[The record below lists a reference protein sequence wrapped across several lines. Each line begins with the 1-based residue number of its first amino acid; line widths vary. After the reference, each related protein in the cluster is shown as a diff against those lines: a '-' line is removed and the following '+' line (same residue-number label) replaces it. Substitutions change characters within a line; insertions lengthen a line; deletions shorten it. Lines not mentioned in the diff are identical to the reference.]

1 MGVPSIKYTPTVQ
14 AVLNELGSKERIP
27 AADIVRR
34 ILERHA
40 QYGSRTS
47 REVNS
52 GPWPEFERQEFP
64 QEWMYLLE
72 QMFDPLLTDSLH
84 GRLTILGLCRL
95 DETLGEHLRSFSAEL
110 KKELI
115 EDFESLLLPKFSG
128 EERYRRDFLKILQNK
143 AKLSPDPDFPKRSN
157 GFLILAEGGRRLDV
171 LEKLCFHQ
179 RYNSC
184 LTAYYHLQRDSTLK
198 DLLQML
204 IGDLRGIVS
213 GEYGTTG
220 SFLPEVGTTK
230 LPGVSQHSWEERV
243 DTLLPPT
250 DSPMKEAETERIL
263 KELFSTWGSQA
274 LTTGQRLVIFIEWRT
289 LPNGTNC
296 ESIGL
301 TNAVLQLLQSM
312 PERVGIVISGLP
324 ESVRSEVTGTNV
336 YPMTLP
342 RDRELVRS
350 QALANDTPV
359 GPDRLN
365 ILDEVQ
371 VLADAVAL
379 KEMNPPMVV
388 GVFGG
393 WGSGKSFVLHLIAQR
408 LHDIRCEGIPSEVE
422 EHQKF
427 PFVGHPYLVHFDA
440 WTFAKSNLWAS
451 LMQTTLVELDRQ
463 LSLEHELSD
472 NLKIDLKQNTPVWR
486 LLGDLTDKQRDQL
499 LKNELGREALKIAT
513 DFEQKGSPGKLW
525 QELENLRAAERGPL
539 KTEEDALRD
548 LRKELAVAQR
558 ELEDEV
564 DHEIS
569 ADARRLAWIP
579 VWQEILRLARG
590 KLKDTDAPTYEEVVN
605 SISAVRKFW
614 LGLRKLS
621 LPAAVFMVVAIAGGF
636 IVSGLQP
643 VFKFYGEAAGLLLA
657 SIAPVLRAW
666 DWFEK
671 RRNEYEE
678 RLSFAQ
684 ETRGRSRQQRIDD
697 TISIASEDSKGVH
710 VAQLKD
716 QVEEKEA
723 TVDRIR
729 ARIGVT
735 GHSRSLNDFLKTR
748 IEEGLYQKELGLL
761 DQVQGDINE
770 LSDTLIPSRAT
781 GTVDRGKLQK
791 LFPRGDPR
799 VILLIDDLDR
809 CPPAKVVDVLE
820 AAQLLVKTRL
830 FVVVIAMD
838 VRYVTR
844 ALEAQ
849 YKDVLVR
856 SGEPSGLDYIEK
868 IIQIPY
874 RVRTVSAPAIR
885 SFLRSQ
891 MELVE
896 TDSDRPPDQIE
907 PVLQIEPQNVATGDT
922 EDYMPEGEET
932 KARLAVSAQSTHAQH
947 TELPTQVIKFTA
959 EELAAVSASSSS
971 LAVSPRTMK
980 RLVNVFKLL
989 KIIWYRQGIEEGPS
1003 MEVKKAILS
1012 LLALCARYP
1021 EVLRKLLAD
1030 MEAAYRGGS
1039 SPGSQ
1044 NIVEFLVE
1052 RCKQGAEVALY
1063 PPDWHRVAEAIQ
1075 RNYFFPVDL
1084 TFSRLEEAN
1093 LHLLSSFSF
1102 VGETDSE
1109 REATLQRGYYKNALA
1124 NAANAAIDLA
1134 NPDDEDARKQGEA
1147 PGGDE
1152 TLTEP

>member
-1 MGVPSIKYTPTVQ
+1 MGVPSIRYTHTVQ
-14 AVLNELGSKERIP
+14 AVLSELGSKERVP

-34 ILERHA
+34 ILERHP
-40 QYGSRTS
+40 QYGSRTA

-52 GPWPEFERQEFP
+52 GPWPEFVRQEAP
-64 QEWMYLLE
+64 LEWMSLLE
-72 QMFDPLLTDSLH
+72 QMFDPLLADSLH
-84 GRLTILGLCRL
+84 GRLAILGLCRL

-115 EDFESLLLPKFSG
+115 EDFESLLLPEFSG

-143 AKLSPDPDFPKRSN
+143 AKLSPDPDFPKRNN

-171 LEKLCFHQ
+171 LKKLCFQQ

-184 LTAYYHLQRDSTLK
+184 LTAHYYLQGDSTLK

-230 LPGVSQHSWEERV
+230 LPGQSQHSWEERV
-243 DTLLPPT
+243 GALLPPT
-250 DSPMKEAETERIL
+250 DSPMEEAETERIVG
-263 KELFSTWGSQA
+263 ELFSIWGSQA
-274 LTTGQRLVIFIEWRT
+274 LTIGQRLVIFIEWRA
-289 LPNGTNC
+289 LRKGTSR
-296 ESIGL
+296 ESISL
-301 TNAVLQLLQSM
+301 TNAVVQLLQSM

-336 YPMTLP
+336 YPMKLP
-342 RDRELVRS
+342 RDQEIVRS
-350 QALANDTPV
+350 QVLANDTPV

-371 VLADAVAL
+371 ALADAVAL
-379 KEMNPPMVV
+379 KEMSPPMVV

-393 WGSGKSFVLHLIAQR
+393 WGSGKSFVLHLIEQR

-422 EHQKF
+422 EQQKF

-463 LSLEHELSD
+463 LSLEHELSE
-472 NLKIDLKQNTPVWR
+472 NLKIDLKQDTPVWR

-499 LKNELGREALKIAT
+499 LKNKLGREALRIAT
-513 DFEQKGSPGKLW
+513 DFEQKGSPGRLW

-548 LRKELAVAQR
+548 LRKELAVAHR

-564 DHEIS
+564 DREIS
-569 ADARRLAWIP
+569 ADARRTAWIP
-579 VWQEILRLARG
+579 VWQEIVRLTKG
-590 KLKDTDAPTYEEVVN
+590 KLKDIDAPTYEEFVN
-605 SISAVRKFW
+605 SISAVHKFW
-614 LGLRKLS
+614 LGLRKTS
-621 LPAAVFMVVAIAGGF
+621 LPTAVFMVVAIVGGF

-643 VFKFYGEAAGLLLA
+643 MFKYYSEAAGLLLA

-678 RLSFAQ
+678 RLSVAQ
-684 ETRGRSRQQRIDD
+684 ETKGGSRQQRIDD
-697 TISIASEDSKGVH
+697 AVSIASEDSTGAR
-710 VAQLKD
+710 VAQLKN
-716 QVEEKEA
+716 QVEEKET

-748 IEEGLYQKELGLL
+748 IEEGLYQKELGLI
-761 DQVQGDINE
+761 DQIQSDISE
-770 LSDTLIPSRAT
+770 LSDTLIPSRSR
-781 GTVDRGKLQK
+781 GTVDRGKLEK

-809 CPPAKVVDVLE
+809 CPPDKVVDVLE

-849 YKDVLVR
+849 YKNVLVR

-896 TDSDRPPDQIE
+896 TDSERPPDQIE
-907 PVLQIEPQNVATGDT
+907 PQDIATGDT
-922 EDYMPEGEET
+922 EYYMPECEET
-932 KARLAVSAQSTHAQH
+932 KARLSVSAQSTHAQS

-959 EELAAVSASSSS
+959 EELATISASSSS

-1003 MEVKKAILS
+1003 MDVKKAMLS

-1030 MEAAYRGGS
+1030 IEAAYRGES

-1044 NIVEFLVE
+1044 KLVEFLVD
-1052 RCKQGAEVALY
+1052 RCNQGTEVALY

-1075 RNYFFPVDL
+1075 RNHFFPEDL

-1102 VGETDSE
+1102 VGETDTE
-1109 REATLQRGYYKNALA
+1109 REATLQRGYYKNALP
-1124 NAANAAIDLA
+1124 NAANAATDLA
-1134 NPDDEDARKQGEA
+1134 GPDYEDARKQDES

-1152 TLTEP
+1152 TLAEP